1 MTGRLDPAGT
11 AQELVRLVGEHERWR
26 ASCLNLVAAEN
37 VMSPQ
42 ARALLASD
50 LASRYG
56 DYVGRDLRARKYFGT
71 AVMVE
76 IEALVEELLRRLF
89 DAEFVEARPLSGHV
103 AGVGAVLAL
112 TEPGELVLELDSPGG
127 GHRIAEKLN
136 ATHHARLEVLPLPFD
151 PETYSVDVGRTV
163 ELALARRPRMII
175 LGSSLFLFPHPL
187 AELAAALADQPETL
201 IAYDASHVL
210 GLVAG
215 HRFQDPLR
223 EGAAL
228 VWASTHKIFPGPPGG
243 LVLTGSQAIMERV
256 APAIYPGL
264 VTNHNPGRMPAL
276 GVAAAEMLEFGE
288 AYADAIIANAR
299 RLGAE
304 IDARDVLVVGRERGY
319 TSSHTLLIPVAAFGS
334 AREVGARLEAAGII
348 TTATRLPSTL
358 GEAGIRLGL
367 QEVTR
372 RGATPEDM
380 PAIADAIVDVLTGR
394 QTLETVRG
402 RTRELA
408 AQLGPIGFC
417 FDAVEAPTTS

>member
-1 MTGRLDPAGT
+1 MTAGLDPAGA
-11 AQELVRLVGEHERWR
+11 AQELVRLVAEHERWR

-71 AVMVE
+71 TVMVE
-76 IEALVEELLRRLF
+76 IEAHVEELLRRLF

-136 ATHHARLEVLPLPFD
+136 ATHHAQLECCRCRSIRRRTPSASANGRARALPPSD
-151 PETYSVDVGRTV
+151 DH
-163 ELALARRPRMII
+163 PRQQPVP
-175 LGSSLFLFPHPL
+175 LPHPL
-187 AELAAALADQPETL
+187 ARLAAAVPINETL
-201 IAYDASHVL
+201 IARRLARPRVDRRTPLPGSAPGGRRAHVGIDPQDLPGAARRARADAVGGDHRARRAGDLSGARHEPQP
-210 GLVAG
+210 GPDAVAG
-215 HRFQDPLR
+215 P
-223 EGAAL
+223 
-228 VWASTHKIFPGPPGG
+228 
-243 LVLTGSQAIMERV
+243 
-256 APAIYPGL
+256 
-264 VTNHNPGRMPAL
+264 
-276 GVAAAEMLEFGE
+276 
-288 AYADAIIANAR
+288 R
-299 RLGAE
+299 RRR
-304 IDARDVLVVGRERGY
+304 DARLRRGIRGRDPRERPGAR
-319 TSSHTLLIPVAAFGS
+319 SRDRPARSAGRSRAGLHELHTLLLPVAAFGP
-334 AREVGARLEAAGII
+334 AREVGARLESAGII

-408 AQLGPIGFC
+408 ARLGRIEFC